1 MTLDEFFIGKDK
13 SRQLFEA
20 VTQAVLAAGPFELQV
35 SKSQI
40 AFKAGRV
47 FGWVW
52 IPGRYIK
59 SIVPLVLSVSL
70 PAQDGSARWKQIVEP
85 GPGRFMHHLELNSTD
100 EVDAD
105 VVAWLAQARE
115 YANRLSAPP
124 DAIRLRTL
132 VLHP

>member
-1 MTLDEFFIGKDK
+1 MTLDEFFNGKEK

-35 SKSQI
+35 TKSQI

-52 IPGRYIK
+52 IPGQYIK

-70 PAQDGSARWKQIVEP
+70 PSQDGSVRWKQIVEP
-85 GPGRFMHHLELNSTD
+85 APGRFMHHLELNSAD
-100 EVDAD
+100 EVDEE
-105 VVAWLAQARE
+105 VVVWLTRARE
-115 YANRLSAPP
+115 FANRFSAPP
-124 DAIRLRTL
+124 IDRLTD
-132 VLHP
+132 